1 MQIYLLCIALQLH
14 MTTYMIENL
23 LFNVN
28 KYIILASNMINIMGP
43 WNAIMHKSYTLFH
56 FGLTDIIFIAYT
68 SMTAHARN
76 KKGLHSPCQ
85 DVDTLWDNQ
94 STMKMELN
102 RLIWTG
108 VHRDVTCGTHVSQT
122 IKYLKQWKSAYRH
135 IYGWFATIL

>member
-76 KKGLHSPCQ
+76 KKGPAFTVPGC
-85 DVDTLWDNQ
+85 WYI
-94 STMKMELN
+94 M
-102 RLIWTG
+102 G
-108 VHRDVTCGTHVSQT
+108 
-122 IKYLKQWKSAYRH
+122 
-135 IYGWFATIL
+135 